1 MKTYRK
7 KTFVQRKED
16 VQRAWHLIDAK
27 DCVLG
32 DLAGKLSTILMG
44 KDKPTYTPHN
54 DGGDYIVLINASQI
68 KVTGSKVQNKIYA
81 RHSNFPGGYKEENF
95 ADLLARY
102 PEKIIL
108 NAVKGMLPANRLRD
122 DRLARLKIFAGSEH
136 TYQNYIK

>member
-27 DCVLG
+27 DYVLG

-54 DGGDYIVLINASQI
+54 DGGDYIVLINANQI

>member
-27 DCVLG
+27 DYVLG

>member
-27 DCVLG
+27 DYVLG

-68 KVTGSKVQNKIYA
+68 KVTGSKVQIKIYA